1 MAVETKYFL
10 NPGYAD
16 FWHGCFLPVEIKL
29 VNDVKYVP
37 IRVHINIL
45 SERGHFKP
53 GKKESVVLK
62 IQNVC
67 AALMRMH
74 THLLSPKK
82 PTTIEVLDNAKTSPN
97 AFL

>member
-1 MAVETKYFL
+1 MTVETKYFL
-10 NPGYAD
+10 NPGYTD
-16 FWHGCFLPVEIKL
+16 FWHVCFLPVEIKL
-29 VNDVKYVP
+29 VKYVP

-45 SERGHFKP
+45 PERGHFKP

-62 IQNVC
+62 IQNFC

-82 PTTIEVLDNAKTSPN
+82 PTTIEVLDDAKTSAN